1 MHPVSRTNTHRD
13 VTDLISHGMVKNTKT
28 WERNTIFLRNKKIL
42 NLCFRW
48 HILRSYHFVAEVNF
62 NSSKRIGSDVQIT
75 KAVNNNLIKQLKNNE
90 KQCWTNTQYLRREC
104 VEIIGR
110 SKTAESMHLEH
121 TVCKVFNSIGFDIE
135 EDRLN
140 DVTG

>member
-1 MHPVSRTNTHRD
+1 M
-13 VTDLISHGMVKNTKT
+13 
-28 WERNTIFLRNKKIL
+28 
-42 NLCFRW
+42 
-48 HILRSYHFVAEVNF
+48 RSYHFVAEVNF

-75 KAVNNNLIKQLKNNE
+75 KTVNNNLIKQLKNNE

-110 SKTAESMHLEH
+110 SKTAESMDLEH